1 MTLLM
6 GFAFVGVVFFTS
18 MLSGVFGMAGGLV
31 LLWFLLVV
39 FPASTAMAVHGV
51 IQLTANASRAW
62 LSRRFIVWRIV
73 ALMALGVLSAA
84 GLLLLFN
91 YTPNAATVSLL
102 IGLLPI
108 LVWTPKHWFQLDAHR
123 ASHAFCCGIASGG
136 LTIAAGV
143 SGPLIDIFFV
153 RSQMDRRQ
161 VVATKAMIQ
170 VVAHS
175 IKILFYLGAALA
187 LSAGV
192 EHCATGRPVCHAR
205 HANRHTDSS
214 PPDRRQLPHLDP
226 LDRHGHWGVLLP
238 TRCVSVNSLT
248 VEGLR
253 GTL

>member
-31 LLWFLLVV
+31 LLWFLLVF

-91 YTPNAATVSLL
+91 YSPNAATVSLL

-123 ASHAFCCGIASGG
+123 ASHAFCCGITSGG

-187 LSAGV
+187 LSAG
-192 EHCATGRPVCHAR
+192 EW
-205 HANRHTDSS
+205 SI
-214 PPDRRQLPHLDP
+214 
-226 LDRHGHWGVLLP
+226 VLLAAP
-238 TRCVSVNSLT
+238 FAMLGTQTGTRILHRLT
-248 VEGLR
+248 DANFRIWTRWIVTGIGVFYFLQGVYLLSR
-253 GTL
+253 